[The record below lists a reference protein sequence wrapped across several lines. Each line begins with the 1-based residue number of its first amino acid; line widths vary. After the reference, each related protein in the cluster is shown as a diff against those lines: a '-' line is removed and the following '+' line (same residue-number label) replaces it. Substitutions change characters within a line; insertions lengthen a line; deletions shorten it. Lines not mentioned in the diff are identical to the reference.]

1 MKGPKAV
8 YAPPEPDRTGRDR
21 TEREPVRPSTTPRP
35 ATSAPGSAR
44 PAPGRAPATKP
55 ATAPTTSPATSAVP
69 APPPADSKWGL
80 PLVVVV
86 VGMFMSVL
94 DTSIVNV
101 AIPTMQGQFGASP
114 DNIQWIATAYTLCL
128 GVVVPTSAWVG
139 ERLGLRRTYLL
150 ALVLFSV
157 FSALCG
163 TATDLNTMIVYRILQ
178 AIPGGVIPVTCL
190 TILFRMVPP
199 AKLGAA
205 MGLYGLGVVF
215 APGVGPTLGG
225 YLVEYVDWRLIFY
238 INVPIGIAGAIAAM
252 IVLPR
257 FPRAPAR
264 SFDVPGFLCIATAC
278 FALLLA
284 VSEGQQ
290 WGWTS
295 YPVLILVAVGINLLA
310 LFVLIER
317 QVEQPLLTLRTF
329 AYRPF
334 VISLLLMAIVYTGLF
349 ASIYL
354 VPLFLQNVQGITP
367 WNTGLTI
374 MPQAIVMAILTPI
387 SGRLFDKIGARYLV
401 MAGMAING
409 IAILSMVGINTDMSR
424 TAILLRLMLSG
435 AGLALCFMPIMTGG
449 MSSLPPAIASAGSA
463 MTTLVQRVTAAI
475 GLAAITALTTTQQ
488 AQLFASRS
496 ALEQASGAN
505 VDPRIAEMQSQG
517 PSGLL
522 PLFTELRDK
531 VTTESYSNAFLV
543 VGVCV
548 LAAVPLALFLP
559 KSRPAAGTAG
569 PVEI

>member
-1 MKGPKAV
+1 VSDRRGGPQA
-8 YAPPEPDRTGRDR
+8 APTA
-21 TEREPVRPSTTPRP
+21 PV
-35 ATSAPGSAR
+35 G
-44 PAPGRAPATKP
+44 P
-55 ATAPTTSPATSAVP
+55 ATAAATRPRTAVRTPTRSTRAT
-69 APPPADSKWGL
+69 PPPPTDRTTKWGL
-80 PLVVVV
+80 PLAVVV

-128 GVVVPTSAWVG
+128 GVVVPTSAWLG

-150 ALVLFSV
+150 ALLLFSL

-163 TATDLNTMIVYRILQ
+163 TATDLNTMIFYRILQ

-190 TILFRMVPP
+190 TILYRMVPP

-205 MGLYGLGVVF
+205 MGLYGLGIVF

-225 YLVEYVDWRLIFY
+225 YLVDYVDWRLIFY
-238 INVPIGIAGAIAAM
+238 INVPIGILGAIAAM
-252 IVLPR
+252 VVLPKFPATPGRR
-257 FPRAPAR
+257 F
-264 SFDVPGFLCIATAC
+264 DLPGFLCIATAC

-295 YPVLILVAVGINLLA
+295 YPVLMLVAVGFDLLV
-310 LFVLIER
+310 LFVVIEL

-329 AYRPF
+329 TYRPF

-354 VPLFLQNVQGITP
+354 VPLFLQNVQGITA

-374 MPQAIVMAILTPI
+374 MPQALVMAVLTPFA
-387 SGRLFDKIGARYLV
+387 GRLFDKIGARYLV
-401 MAGMAING
+401 MLGMTVNAIGNLMMVQ
-409 IAILSMVGINTDMSR
+409 ISTDTSRPEILV
-424 TAILLRLMLSG
+424 RLMISG
-435 AGLALCFMPIMTGG
+435 AGLSLCFMPIMTGG

-463 MTTLVQRVTAAI
+463 ITTLVQRVTAAI
-475 GLAAITALTTTQQ
+475 GLAAITALTTVQQ

-496 ALEQASGAN
+496 ALLHASGTD
-505 VDPRIAEMQSQG
+505 VDPRITQMQSQG
-517 PSGLL
+517 PSGLI
-522 PLFTELRDK
+522 PLFTQLRDK
-531 VTTESYSNAFLV
+531 VTTQSYSNAFLI
-543 VGVCV
+543 VGLCV
-548 LAAVPLALFLP
+548 LAAVPLAYFLP
-559 KSRPAAGTAG
+559 KARPSSGSAG
-569 PVEI
+569 PVEM

>member
-1 MKGPKAV
+1 VSDRRGGPQA
-8 YAPPEPDRTGRDR
+8 APTA
-21 TEREPVRPSTTPRP
+21 PV
-35 ATSAPGSAR
+35 G
-44 PAPGRAPATKP
+44 P
-55 ATAPTTSPATSAVP
+55 ATAAATRPRTAVRTPTRSTRAT
-69 APPPADSKWGL
+69 PPPPTDRTTKWGL
-80 PLVVVV
+80 PLAVVV

-128 GVVVPTSAWVG
+128 GVVVPTSAWLG

-150 ALVLFSV
+150 ALLLFSL

-163 TATDLNTMIVYRILQ
+163 TATDLNTMIFYRILQ

-190 TILFRMVPP
+190 TILYRMVPP

-205 MGLYGLGVVF
+205 MGLYGLGIVF

-225 YLVEYVDWRLIFY
+225 YLVDYVDWRLIFY
-238 INVPIGIAGAIAAM
+238 INVPIGILGAIAAM
-252 IVLPR
+252 VVLPKFPATPGRR
-257 FPRAPAR
+257 F
-264 SFDVPGFLCIATAC
+264 DLPGFLCIATAC

-295 YPVLILVAVGINLLA
+295 YPVLMLVAVGFDLLV
-310 LFVLIER
+310 LFVVIEL

-329 AYRPF
+329 TYRPF

-354 VPLFLQNVQGITP
+354 VPLFLQNVQGITA

-374 MPQAIVMAILTPI
+374 MPQALVMAVLTPFA
-387 SGRLFDKIGARYLV
+387 GRLFYKIGARYLV
-401 MAGMAING
+401 MLGMTVNAIGNLMMVQ
-409 IAILSMVGINTDMSR
+409 ISTDTSRPEILV
-424 TAILLRLMLSG
+424 RLMISG
-435 AGLALCFMPIMTGG
+435 AGLSLCFMPIMTGG

-463 MTTLVQRVTAAI
+463 ITTLVQRVTAAI
-475 GLAAITALTTTQQ
+475 GLAAITALTTVQQ

-496 ALEQASGAN
+496 ALLHASGTD
-505 VDPRIAEMQSQG
+505 VDPRITQMQSQG
-517 PSGLL
+517 PSGLI
-522 PLFTELRDK
+522 PLFTQLRDK
-531 VTTESYSNAFLV
+531 VTTQSYSNAFLI
-543 VGVCV
+543 VGLCV
-548 LAAVPLALFLP
+548 LAAVPLAYFLP
-559 KSRPAAGTAG
+559 KARPSSGSAG
-569 PVEI
+569 PVEM